1 MYRILNKH
9 LVIANLLPEV
19 SNIINDDLVKTILRL
34 RLQMITINNELAH
47 FLRLDELRKIAI

>member
-1 MYRILNKH
+1 VYRILNKH